1 MGSSSV
7 LPSHPVVV
15 CGAGAAGIAA
25 AISAARSH
33 AQVVLVEAR
42 PEIGGT
48 VTHALIHTLA
58 GLYDSHGQP
67 LNRGLCDELEGR
79 LKQSD
84 PQVARRRMG
93 RVWVLSVCPRVYARV
108 VQDWVGEYANIR
120 VLCGTRVSRVST
132 EDDCATALALSGR
145 GGLDHIEPAAV
156 VDATGGAEV
165 VRLIDCE
172 LVEDDPER
180 AAGAWIFTL
189 REVSP
194 GALSFPKGLG
204 VVRAIRAAAQAGTLP
219 PECEKAWLDAGV
231 SSDET
236 YIKLFVPLRNGW
248 RAREAQITRD
258 AQSTQAA
265 VVDFLRSMQEFSH
278 ARVDQTGELGVRDGG
293 RIRGEYCLTADDVLT
308 GRKFPDA
315 ACRCAWPI
323 EYWHP
328 ESGVSLT
335 YLEGDLSYEIP
346 LEALKLK
353 GYRNVWAAGKCLS
366 ADRCAHASARVVG
379 TCWAMGEAVGR
390 AAASQGVCNHAEC
403 R

>member
-1 MGSSSV
+1 MAQAPRES
-7 LPSHPVVV
+7 LRQFPL
-15 CGAGAAGIAA
+15 
-25 AISAARSH
+25 RSQ
-33 AQVVLVEAR
+33 ADVVLLEAR
-42 PEIGGT
+42 PQIGGT

-58 GLYDSHGQP
+58 GLYDSDGQP
-67 LNRGLCDELEGR
+67 LNAGLADELEQR

-93 RVWVLSVCPRVYARV
+93 RVWVLNVCPRVYTRV
-108 VQDWVGEYANIR
+108 VQEWISEYANIR
-120 VLCGTRVSRVST
+120 VLCGTRITGVATDDDGVT
-132 EDDCATALALSGR
+132 ELSFSGR
-145 GGLDHIEPAAV
+145 GGPERIEPAAV
-156 VDATGGAEV
+156 VDATGVAEV
-165 VRLIDCE
+165 VRLIDRD

-189 REVSP
+189 REMSP
-194 GALSFPKGLG
+194 GALGFPKGVG

-219 PECEKAWLDAGV
+219 QECDKAWLDAGI
-231 SSDET
+231 SSDEA

-248 RAREAQITRD
+248 RAHESQITRN

-265 VVDFLRSMQEFSH
+265 VVDFLRAMPDFAN
-278 ARVDQTGELGVRDGG
+278 ARVDQTGELGERDGG
-293 RIRGEYCLTADDVLT
+293 RIRGEYCLTADDVLA

-315 ACRCAWPI
+315 VCRCAWPI

-328 ESGVSLT
+328 DQGVSLT
-335 YLEGDLSYEIP
+335 YLENGRYYEIP

-353 GYRNVWAAGKCLS
+353 GFRNVWAAGKCLS
-366 ADRCAHASARVVG
+366 ADRRAQASARVVG

-390 AAASQGVCNHAEC
+390 AAVSQGIRSHVEC